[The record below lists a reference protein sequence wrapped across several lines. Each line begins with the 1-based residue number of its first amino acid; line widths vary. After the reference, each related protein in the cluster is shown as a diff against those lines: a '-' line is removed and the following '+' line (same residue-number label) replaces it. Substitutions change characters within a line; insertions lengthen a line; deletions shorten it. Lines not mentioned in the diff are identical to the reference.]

1 MMRNIAIGLAV
12 ATVAIGGSMLSASA
26 AGREFDWFGGISGLT
41 SHEHQVLKEIDR
53 ERVGEFTPHERE
65 RYRSAIRDRLAELT
79 PHEQAHLR
87 ETFRQRLA
95 DLTPLERK
103 RLKGRMM
110 SESYEQLGRLEHE
123 RNRHGAFGLR

>member
-26 AGREFDWFGGISGLT
+26 AGRESGWFGGIIGLT
-41 SHEHQVLKEIDR
+41 PHEREVLKEINR

-65 RYRSAIRDRLAELT
+65 HYRGVIRDRLAELT
-79 PHEQAHLR
+79 PRERMHLK

-95 DLTPLERK
+95 ELTPLERR

-110 SESYEQLGRLEHE
+110 SESYEQLGRLERE
-123 RNRHGAFGLR
+123 RYPRPYGLR